1 MIALRRIYIGGSV
14 QNIKKIYR
22 GLVVFDVDGVLFRKI
37 FLIRV
42 ARTAGL
48 RKYLRTLFLGW
59 RYYTNGIDLPNLLD
73 ESLKLLKNF
82 DSRTALRIA
91 RSIPRSQNITASLKI
106 LHEQGYFV
114 SLMSS
119 GIPNYVLEQLS
130 REIGADHCAGLDVR
144 IEGDR
149 ISIDTVTVRPKHE
162 IVEGLLSR
170 LGLTWDR
177 VISVVDDP
185 NNLTLMRKSRVG
197 IGFNPSRII
206 RRHADVVVDGYDML
220 EVIPH
225 IIPEHRLPPGIS
237 LKKQLLK
244 RELYRKAIHFLGVP
258 IPFLAYYN
266 RNIVVALLTVVI
278 VFYSLS
284 ELFRTFGFHFPFISY
299 ITKRSERITETRRI
313 ITGPL
318 SLTIGI
324 LATLFFFPVSVY
336 MPAILIVCIAD
347 SLSSLVGRAYGRVAL
362 PFFQR
367 TIEGSLAFFLSSLG
381 ILVFFCPFPEA
392 LVTAA
397 LATVIELFIP
407 NYLDN
412 LLIPLGTAVFM
423 HMVLPL

>member
-1 MIALRRIYIGGSV
+1 M
-14 QNIKKIYR
+14 
-22 GLVVFDVDGVLFRKI
+22 
-37 FLIRV
+37 
-42 ARTAGL
+42 
-48 RKYLRTLFLGW
+48 
-59 RYYTNGIDLPNLLD
+59 
-73 ESLKLLKNF
+73 
-82 DSRTALRIA
+82 
-91 RSIPRSQNITASLKI
+91 
-106 LHEQGYFV
+106 
-114 SLMSS
+114 
-119 GIPNYVLEQLS
+119 
-130 REIGADHCAGLDVR
+130 
-144 IEGDR
+144 
-149 ISIDTVTVRPKHE
+149 
-162 IVEGLLSR
+162 
-170 LGLTWDR
+170 
-177 VISVVDDP
+177 
-185 NNLTLMRKSRVG
+185 
-197 IGFNPSRII
+197 
-206 RRHADVVVDGYDML
+206 
-220 EVIPH
+220 
-225 IIPEHRLPPGIS
+225 
-237 LKKQLLK
+237 
-244 RELYRKAIHFLGVP
+244 
-258 IPFLAYYN
+258 
-266 RNIVVALLTVVI
+266 VI